1 MQPLVIASSK
11 KVVAVVSIF
20 MLWFFGLWDCG
31 LWVCG
36 LESVAFY
43 SIVLGINRGGVLVLL
58 VGLLINHGVHGG
70 ALLHGGG
77 FPR

>member
-1 MQPLVIASSK
+1 MQPLVIASSR

-43 SIVLGINRGGVLVLL
+43 SIVLGINRGGY
-58 VGLLINHGVHGG
+58 
-70 ALLHGGG
+70 
-77 FPR
+77 